1 MTRQSNPCKNSVCKR
16 NIKDNDKSA
25 ISCEKCELWFHGP
38 CVSLSV
44 DDVDWLGARKNC
56 KWICD
61 TCDSDQLFPSEAKLT
76 KTLDENKIADK
87 VAVALS
93 AKIGTEIPKI
103 IELALPNHIKDNFEK
118 VFNETLP
125 SFRDAVLTNKKIKG
139 HKTANEPMQ
148 FLING
153 LPENANSYNK
163 LIESDTKLLDEVIT
177 FMGLKSDGNIV
188 QARRLGKFKNPANNE
203 RRLYRPIL
211 ITTNSPHFMENCFAR
226 SHYLKDF
233 RIPVYIKKFLTQ
245 SDRELEKK
253 ILSKRFQMIG
263 EGKSKKDFRIRNL
276 QLFYQGN
283 LVNLNESVN

>member
-1 MTRQSNPCKNSVCKR
+1 MR
-16 NIKDNDKSA
+16 
-25 ISCEKCELWFHGP
+25 
-38 CVSLSV
+38 
-44 DDVDWLGARKNC
+44 
-56 KWICD
+56 
-61 TCDSDQLFPSEAKLT
+61 

-125 SFRDAVLTNKKIKG
+125 SFRDAVLTNKKIKW

-177 FMGLKSDGNIV
+177 FMGLIN
-188 QARRLGKFKNPANNE
+188 
-203 RRLYRPIL
+203 
-211 ITTNSPHFMENCFAR
+211 FMENCLALSR
-226 SHYLKDF
+226 YIKVF

-245 SDRELEKK
+245 SYREWERK

-276 QLFYQGN
+276 QLFCQGN